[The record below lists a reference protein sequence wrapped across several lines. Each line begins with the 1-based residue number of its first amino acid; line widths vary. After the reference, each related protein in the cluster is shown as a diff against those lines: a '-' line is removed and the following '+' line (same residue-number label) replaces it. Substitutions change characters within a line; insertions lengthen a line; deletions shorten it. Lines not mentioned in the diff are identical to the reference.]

1 MEIKIAVSDKKN
13 TITLSCDDNN
23 IISDVVNLLVEKQLI
38 QPGKN
43 MYSDRLN
50 INLDT
55 KQSFR
60 SNLIQTG
67 DIIYVN

>member
-23 IISDVVNLLVEKQLI
+23 IISDVVDLLVEKQLI
-38 QPGKN
+38 KPGKN